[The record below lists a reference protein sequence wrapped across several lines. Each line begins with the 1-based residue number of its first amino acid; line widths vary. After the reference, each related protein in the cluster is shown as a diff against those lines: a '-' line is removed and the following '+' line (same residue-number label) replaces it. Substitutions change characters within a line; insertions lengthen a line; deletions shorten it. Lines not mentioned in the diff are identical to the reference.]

1 MNAVFFHDVRIFY
14 QENEAFSVGFG
25 YEVWLRYLKVFEQL
39 VVVTRA
45 KDASSLD
52 VTRLKRS
59 SGDNVSFVKVPDF
72 KSIKSF
78 YRYFQAKKIIEE
90 EVKKADAIIARNST
104 IANIAANYAI
114 KYNKP
119 FAYEVVGCPWDSLW
133 NYGNIQGKI
142 MAPFAYFRTKKIAKK
157 SPFTLYVT
165 NEFLQKRYPSRGYSI
180 SCSDVD
186 LPKLEDKILEKRI
199 EKIKRFDPNETIKIG
214 MIGALTSEYK
224 GFDLAIKAS
233 KDLNNKYKNV
243 ELHLLGSGDK
253 SKWKNFSKKMKVQD
267 KVIFEGTLPSGKPV
281 FKWLDNMDIYIQPS
295 KTEGLPRALIEA
307 MSRGCPAVGS
317 KTGGIPELLDKDFV
331 HKKGNYKDLA
341 LKIDKF
347 ISNKEIMIQQAKR
360 NFDLSKQYSKEIL
373 DEKRTKFW
381 NEFRKYAENRVVWGK
396 Y

>member
-1 MNAVFFHDVRIFY
+1 MNAVFFHDVRLFY
-14 QENEAFSVGFG
+14 QENEVFSVNFG
-25 YEVWLRYLKVFEQL
+25 YEVWLRYLKGFEQL

-59 SGDNVSFVKVPDF
+59 SGDNVSFIKVPDF
-72 KSIKSF
+72 KSIKSY

-214 MIGALTSEYK
+214 MIGALTSKYK
-224 GFDLAIKAS
+224 GFDLAIKAL

-253 SKWKNFSKKMKVQD
+253 SKWENFSKKMKVQD
-267 KVIFEGTLPSGKPV
+267 KVIFEGTLPSGEPV

-295 KTEGLPRALIEA
+295 KQEGLPRALIEA

-317 KTGGIPELLDKDFV
+317 KTGGIPELLDQDFV
-331 HKKGNYKDLA
+331 HKKGNYKDLTV
-341 LKIDKF
+341 KIDKF
-347 ISNKEIMIQQAKR
+347 ISNKEIMIHQAKR
-360 NFDLSKQYSKEIL
+360 NFAVSKQYSKEIL
-373 DEKRTKFW
+373 DKKRTKFW
-381 NEFRKYAENRVVWGK
+381 NEFRKYVENRVVDS
-396 Y
+396 